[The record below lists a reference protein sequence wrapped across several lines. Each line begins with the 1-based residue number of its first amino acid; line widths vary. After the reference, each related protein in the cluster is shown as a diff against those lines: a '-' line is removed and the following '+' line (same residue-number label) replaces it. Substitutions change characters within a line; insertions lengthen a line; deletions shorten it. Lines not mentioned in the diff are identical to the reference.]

1 MLSFIHVTYNTD
13 NIIGLM
19 AFKSIILATLPA
31 GRNQPKM
38 YRGRFV
44 IECGRAKSG
53 RFLDPL
59 VQAEL
64 TAPAREFVY
73 YPPLA

>member
-1 MLSFIHVTYNTD
+1 
-13 NIIGLM
+13 M
-19 AFKSIILATLPA
+19 AFKSFILATLPA
-31 GRNQPKM
+31 GRSQPKM
-38 YRGRFV
+38 YRVRFV

-64 TAPAREFVY
+64 TAPA
-73 YPPLA
+73 LA